1 MSILAGRLDVTA
13 VAMQRY
19 AARLVGLEIPPLCRT
34 AHLLLHPPYLARQLA
49 LHRDGVRQP
58 QVDLQSRPTTGWRR
72 TLASVRGKLR
82 GRREAELQALGL
94 K

>member
-1 MSILAGRLDVTA
+1 MIWGDQLDVKA
-13 VAMQRY
+13 VTMQRY
-19 AARLVGLEIPPLCRT
+19 AARLVGLEIPPLCRA
-34 AHLLLHPPYLARQLA
+34 AHLLLHLPHLARQLA
-49 LHRDGVRQP
+49 RYRDGARQP

-82 GRREAELQALGL
+82 GRKEAELLVLGL